1 MKVGIFDSGIGGLS
15 VLHHAMKVMPDAHF
29 IYYADEAHVPYGE
42 KTADEIRGF
51 VEEIINFL
59 TAKAV
64 DAIVIACNTATSVA
78 SKEFREQFSVPIV
91 GMEPAVKRA
100 VERYPG
106 QRVLV
111 AATPVTIA
119 GNKLQHLLERVDREH
134 EADLVAL
141 PGLVR
146 FAEAGD
152 FSSAKVEEYLKREL
166 QGFDLNRYGALVLGC
181 THFNYFKGQFRR
193 VFPGPIRFVDG
204 NEGTIRQLLRVA
216 FGRRDSIEGQRV
228 EYYFS
233 GRPVDGEEEARI
245 RRYLEQLEAVYEP
258 DSLM

>member
-15 VLHHAMKVMPDAHF
+15 VLHHAMKVMPDTHF
-29 IYYADEAHVPYGE
+29 IYYADETHVPYGE
-42 KTADEIRGF
+42 KTTDQIRGF

-59 TAKAV
+59 IGRGA

-78 SKEFREQFSVPIV
+78 SREFREQFSVPIV
-91 GMEPAVKRA
+91 GMEPAVKKA

-106 QRVLV
+106 QRILV

-152 FSSAKVEEYLKREL
+152 FASAEAETYLRREL
-166 QGFDLNRYGALVLGC
+166 QGFDLSRYGALVLGC
-181 THFNYFKGQFRR
+181 THFNYFKRLFQK
-193 VFPGPIRFVDG
+193 VFPGPVHFVDG
-204 NEGTIRQLLRVA
+204 NEGTIRQLLRVVS
-216 FGRRDSIEGQRV
+216 GRRDADEGQRV

-233 GRPVDGEEEARI
+233 GRPVDEEERARLK
-245 RRYLEQLEAVYEP
+245 RYLEQLEAVYEP
-258 DSLM
+258 ERV